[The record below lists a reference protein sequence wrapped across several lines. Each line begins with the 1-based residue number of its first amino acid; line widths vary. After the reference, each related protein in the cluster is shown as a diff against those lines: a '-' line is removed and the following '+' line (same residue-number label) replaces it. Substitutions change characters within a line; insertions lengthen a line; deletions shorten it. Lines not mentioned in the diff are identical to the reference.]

1 MNRRWVRVK
10 PYCESLDFQQ
20 ELKKKKRR
28 EEYLV
33 FKMCTTLCI
42 LFISNAEY
50 FVPLCFYFIGKFD
63 RGKNMFSYTMICM
76 GQLTIRVRCL
86 QKSGNTPSY
95 VRLLTPPPNKPWN
108 LKLSVVLWIPN
119 GFRTFFVGV
128 KLEPKANQNNEKK
141 TTRSRWESKFL
152 PSPRA
157 GRDWIRCW
165 MVGRTGSYKS
175 SNQRKTRTLN
185 QSGWS
190 KSAEKWKAIL
200 DLFGWSFKK
209 LSNCA
214 PTPPLT
220 QH

>member
-1 MNRRWVRVK
+1 MNRRWARVK

-33 FKMCTTLCI
+33 FKMRTTLCI

-50 FVPLCFYFIGKFD
+50 FVPLCYYFIGKFD

-128 KLEPKANQNNEKK
+128 LWN
-141 TTRSRWESKFL
+141 L
-152 PSPRA
+152 
-157 GRDWIRCW
+157 
-165 MVGRTGSYKS
+165 
-175 SNQRKTRTLN
+175 NQRPIRITK
-185 QSGWS
+185 
-190 KSAEKWKAIL
+190 
-200 DLFGWSFKK
+200 KK
-209 LSNCA
+209 LQGADGNPSSYRPQEQA
-214 PTPPLT
+214 AIGSDVEWWGGPGATSHPIKGRPELWISLAD
-220 QH
+220 QRVQRSEK

>member
-1 MNRRWVRVK
+1 MNRRWARVK

-33 FKMCTTLCI
+33 FKMRTTLCI

-50 FVPLCFYFIGKFD
+50 FVPLCFYFISKFD

-128 KLEPKANQNNEKK
+128 LWN
-141 TTRSRWESKFL
+141 L
-152 PSPRA
+152 
-157 GRDWIRCW
+157 
-165 MVGRTGSYKS
+165 
-175 SNQRKTRTLN
+175 NQRPIRITK
-185 QSGWS
+185 
-190 KSAEKWKAIL
+190 
-200 DLFGWSFKK
+200 KK
-209 LSNCA
+209 LQGADGNPSSYRPQEQAAIGSDVEWWGGLGATSHPIKGRPELWFSLADQRVQRSEKQSYICLDEA
-214 PTPPLT
+214 LRS
-220 QH
+220 

>member
-1 MNRRWVRVK
+1 MNRRWARVK

-28 EEYLV
+28 EEYLF
-33 FKMCTTLCI
+33 FKMRTTLCI

-63 RGKNMFSYTMICM
+63 RGKNIFSYTMICM

-119 GFRTFFVGV
+119 GFRTFF
-128 KLEPKANQNNEKK
+128 EPKANQNNEKK
-141 TTRSRWESKFL
+141 LQGTDGNPSSYRPQEQAAIGSDIEWWGGLGATSHPIKGRPKLWISLADQRVQRSEK
-152 PSPRA
+152 
-157 GRDWIRCW
+157 
-165 MVGRTGSYKS
+165 
-175 SNQRKTRTLN
+175 
-185 QSGWS
+185 QS
-190 KSAEKWKAIL
+190 
-200 DLFGWSFKK
+200 
-209 LSNCA
+209 
-214 PTPPLT
+214 
-220 QH
+220 

>member
-1 MNRRWVRVK
+1 MNRRWARVK

-50 FVPLCFYFIGKFD
+50 FVPLCFYFISKFD

-128 KLEPKANQNNEKK
+128 LWN
-141 TTRSRWESKFL
+141 L
-152 PSPRA
+152 
-157 GRDWIRCW
+157 
-165 MVGRTGSYKS
+165 
-175 SNQRKTRTLN
+175 NQRPIRITKKNYKEPMGIQALTVPKSRPRLDQMLN
-185 QSGWS
+185 GGEDWELQVIQSKEDPNFDSVWLIKECREV
-190 KSAEKWKAIL
+190 KSNPIFVWM
-200 DLFGWSFKK
+200 K
-209 LSNCA
+209 L
-214 PTPPLT
+214 
-220 QH
+220 